1 MLLKRLIP
9 HRGGPVP
16 NLVIAQRVVDK
27 MLRAANRHVAD
38 ETGEAM
44 IGVITSG
51 AATKSAPQG
60 VGDNPVPTIYVLD
73 TIAPDETDVVREHY
87 TFQQGDERQYE
98 IFTWLNENWDV
109 LREKRSAS
117 YGTANQAKWD
127 VPLCHLGDWHKQPGF
142 MIEPSGGDL
151 QSALDQLDDLQ
162 NQQNFLLVPIVTL
175 GHPSTVQDGT
185 GVNYL
190 SVPTEDGTNMRVDFW
205 YIHRDVGV
213 FQPIIPT
220 VYPDDQLP
228 QLTVYPWHL
237 KDEARAREE
246 FGLFQDHDMFVSVLL
261 WDTDDTL
268 PLEVVIVA
276 ARRGAKQ
283 VYLIVTPWNFPE
295 EPPLLLSAPYLGLKP
310 DEDIYDVFEQW
321 WVKSETLDN
330 PPGWKWTP
338 DKFLYDYVAAVEKH
352 LGLTIAQTD
361 PPNDP
366 KSDQTDDSSPENQPQ
381 HGEVNQ

>member
-1 MLLKRLIP
+1 
-9 HRGGPVP
+9 
-16 NLVIAQRVVDK
+16 
-27 MLRAANRHVAD
+27 
-38 ETGEAM
+38 
-44 IGVITSG
+44 
-51 AATKSAPQG
+51 
-60 VGDNPVPTIYVLD
+60 
-73 TIAPDETDVVREHY
+73 
-87 TFQQGDERQYE
+87 
-98 IFTWLNENWDV
+98 
-109 LREKRSAS
+109 
-117 YGTANQAKWD
+117 
-127 VPLCHLGDWHKQPGF
+127 
-142 MIEPSGGDL
+142 
-151 QSALDQLDDLQ
+151 
-162 NQQNFLLVPIVTL
+162 
-175 GHPSTVQDGT
+175 
-185 GVNYL
+185 
-190 SVPTEDGTNMRVDFW
+190 
-205 YIHRDVGV
+205 
-213 FQPIIPT
+213 
-220 VYPDDQLP
+220 
-228 QLTVYPWHL
+228 
-237 KDEARAREE
+237 
-246 FGLFQDHDMFVSVLL
+246 MFVSVLL